1 MIEDMLLAYLRSHH
15 PTMSYPNKEKSNL
28 QRKKEVDESRV
39 HYKYHSWIG
48 LGDVPIQ
55 LKMKLHV
62 H

>member
-15 PTMSYPNKEKSNL
+15 PTMSYPNKERSNL
-28 QRKKEVDESRV
+28 QRKKEVDESRLQ
-39 HYKYHSWIG
+39 YKYPSWIG

-55 LKMKLHV
+55 LKMKLHG